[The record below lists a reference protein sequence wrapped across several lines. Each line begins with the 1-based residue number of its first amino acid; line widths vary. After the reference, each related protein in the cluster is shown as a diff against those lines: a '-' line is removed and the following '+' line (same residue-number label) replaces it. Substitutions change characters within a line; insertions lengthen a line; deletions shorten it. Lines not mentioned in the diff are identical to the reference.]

1 MSLWLLWLGE
11 GLAFG
16 LVGAGVNHYLLMRAL
31 QRAETEPPE
40 KMKRILLSCYLKRY
54 VVNLATLLIAYFLLV
69 SNVPFLIGT
78 AFGLTIPK
86 YIYAYRG
93 LTKQQLG
100 NLH

>member
-1 MSLWLLWLGE
+1 MSLWLLWLGK

-16 LVGAGVNHYLLMRAL
+16 LAGAGVNHCLLMRAL
-31 QRAETEPPE
+31 RRAEAVSP
-40 KMKRILLSCYLKRY
+40 KKGKNILLGCYLKRY
-54 VVNLATLLIAYFLLV
+54 VVNLITLLVAYFLIS
-69 SNVPFLIGT
+69 SNVLFLIGT